1 MRPLARPGG
10 PLVGRDREAEE
21 LRRLLDGHRLVTVTG
36 PGGVGKTR
44 LSLDVVADLAERGTE
59 AALVTLAEV
68 TDGARVAGALV
79 TALRLRIGGDPTPD
93 AVADALAER
102 ALLLLLDN
110 CEHVVDA
117 CRDLLAAVLT
127 RAPGVRVLAT
137 SRVTLHVPGEYVVRL
152 QPLPLPRDATSLDE
166 LAQQPG
172 IRAFVE
178 HARRRDPAF
187 ALAAADADAVVEVIR
202 RIDGLPLAIE
212 LAAGQLAVLPPA
224 ALRDRLGRALDALSA
239 ERPAGDARHRTLRTT
254 IDWSYRLLDDGER
267 ALLRALATYPA
278 GADLETVEALASR
291 AMPGTDPLVALR
303 RLVDASLVS
312 PAVSPAASGRYDI
325 LETVRA
331 FLLDDAGAR
340 GERDGAE
347 REFLEWARRTADAL
361 GHDLTGPDETAADR
375 RLRAELPNLRAARDL
390 ARARG
395 DLDLV
400 VDVTLALDEAT
411 TFRNLEEVWRW
422 SVELADDP
430 AMRGH
435 PREAAVLGSASEAAW
450 LAGDLPLA
458 RRLCAAGLAAVEH
471 TREPEA
477 WRRCRYAAGAVALF
491 EGRFDAARASWEEAA
506 ALASQPTMS
515 LASAALAATYGGD
528 RAGALDL
535 VRRAQAAERTR
546 PCVSHL
552 AFVRYAEGEAVAGS
566 DPAAAIEAYLAAIDG
581 SRVSGAGFVEGIAM
595 VGLASVWA
603 ATGDIAAAVRGYLML
618 LDYWNHTGS
627 ATQLWTTLRNVARLL
642 LGHGLHADAAL
653 LLAAADGAAS
663 ASRLTGDDAVRA
675 EREQALL
682 AEHLGADEVAA
693 LRARAAVLTAAGAS
707 AVAREALAR
716 IPTGPG
722 T

>member
-1 MRPLARPGG
+1 
-10 PLVGRDREAEE
+10 VSS
-21 LRRLLDGHRLVTVTG
+21 LLDRQQVVTLLG

-44 LSLDVVADLAERGTE
+44 LALEVALRRSADTGIETCFVDLTTVDRPELVTEVVARSLGIGSAAASTSAQVMEDALRGRSLLLVLDNFEHVVAAASVVAD
-59 AALVTLAEV
+59 V
-68 TDGARVAGALV
+68 ARA
-79 TALRLRIGGDPTPD
+79 
-93 AVADALAER
+93 
-102 ALLLLLDN
+102 
-110 CEHVVDA
+110 
-117 CRDLLAAVLT
+117 
-127 RAPGVRVLAT
+127 APGVRLLVT
-137 SRVTLHVPGEYVVRL
+137 SRARLRIPGEHVFDVSPLKVRDDTGPADAVTLFA
-152 QPLPLPRDATSLDE
+152 QAAT
-166 LAQQPG
+166 A
-172 IRAFVE
+172 I
-178 HARRRDPAF
+178 DPAF
-187 ALAAADADAVVEVIR
+187 RLGPNLSDVTAICRMV
-202 RIDGLPLAIE
+202 DGLPLAIE
-212 LAAGQLAVLPPA
+212 LAAGQVAVLPPA

-254 IDWSYRLLDDGER
+254 IDWSYRLLEEGER

-291 AMPGTDPLVALR
+291 AVPGTDPLVALR

-347 REFLEWARRTADAL
+347 REFLEWARRTAVAL
-361 GHDLTGPDETAADR
+361 GLELSGPDEAAADR

-422 SVELADDP
+422 SVELAEDP

-450 LAGDLPLA
+450 LSGDLPLS

-491 EGRFDAARASWEEAA
+491 EGRFDAARASWEDAA
-506 ALASQPTMS
+506 AVAPQPTMS

-535 VRRAQAAERTR
+535 VRRAEAAERAR
-546 PCVSHL
+546 PCTSHL

-566 DPAAAIEAYLAAIDG
+566 DPAAAIAAYTAAIDG
-581 SRVSGAGFVEGIAM
+581 SRVSGAGFVEGVAM

-603 ATGDIAAAVRGYLML
+603 ATGDVAAAVRGYLML

-627 ATQLWTTLRNVARLL
+627 ETQLWTTLRNVARLL

-663 ASRLTGDDAVRA
+663 ASRLTGDDAAQA
-675 EREQALL
+675 EAEQAVL
-682 AEHLGADEVAA
+682 AEQLGAGAVAA
-693 LRARAAVLTAAGAS
+693 LRARAAGLTAAGAS

-716 IPTGPG
+716 IPAGPAA
-722 T
+722 